1 MKWLQMIRQDEIKI
15 HLKTGAYLNWTFR
28 DRILIHRRYR
38 EGVQSTDKGTEK
50 VSMDCLSEGIRATSF
65 SDLQR
70 KYDHQ
75 SNNRTWDYIVEGY
88 NARLA

>member
-1 MKWLQMIRQDEIKI
+1 MIRQDEIKI

-88 NARLA
+88 NAKLA